1 MPRKKQGWITF
12 QTSEQERQHLEQY
25 CEVSQ
30 RTKTDVLRELL
41 RNLNPAMIN
50 SDHFGCSSMNVSAR
64 NQIKGIIKQIIMGAV
79 NAEVILEIAP
89 GIELTSVITKSSV
102 ERLRLREGQAAYAA
116 IKSSDVMIAVD

>member
-25 CEVSQ
+25 CEVAQ

-41 RNLNPAMIN
+41 RNLNPATIHA
-50 SDHFGCSSMNVSAR
+50 SLPESRSMNVSAR
-64 NQIKGIIKQIIMGAV
+64 NQIKGTIRQIIMGAV

-89 GIELTSVITKSSV
+89 GIELTAVITKSSV
-102 ERLRLREGQAAYAA
+102 ERLGLTEGREAYAA